1 MATPATAVMWF
12 RRDLRLRDN
21 PALRAALSAGPAIA
35 LFVVDPALWGPAG
48 APRRAWL
55 SRSLRALDAALDGR
69 LVVRHGDPAEVVP
82 AVAREAA
89 AGSVHVAAD
98 FGVLGRR
105 RDAGVEEALRGLDV
119 PLVRTGSPYAVA
131 PGTVLT
137 KQGEPFRVFTP
148 FSRAWARE
156 GWPPPVHAPRA
167 PRWVELPSDGVP
179 AEPELD
185 GMQLPEAGEEAAL
198 ARWRRWRER
207 GLGAYADSR
216 NRPDLDGT
224 SSLSAHLKYGEVHPR
239 TLLAD
244 LAKHPG
250 ESADRFRTELCWRDF
265 YADVLWHAPHTA
277 RAPLNQQVG
286 AIRYDTGPAADAA
299 FAAWAQGRTGYP
311 IVDAGMRQ
319 LRAVGWVHNRVRMIV
334 ASFLVKDLH
343 VDWLR
348 GARHFMHWLRDGDLA
363 SNNGGWQW
371 VAGTG
376 TDAAPYF
383 RVFNPVTQGK
393 SFDPDGEY
401 VRRYVP
407 ELRGVA
413 GGAVHEPWLL
423 PGGLPAGYP
432 ERVVDHG
439 EARAE
444 ALRRY
449 EETRTGART

>member
-1 MATPATAVMWF
+1 MWF

-21 PALRAALSAGPAIA
+21 PALRAALSTGQAVP
-35 LFVVDPALWGPAG
+35 LFVLDPALWGPSG

-55 SRSLRALDAALDGR
+55 ARSLAALDRSLDGR
-69 LVVRHGDPAEVVP
+69 LVVRHGDPAAVVP
-82 AVAREAA
+82 QVAREAA
-89 AGSVHVAAD
+89 ATAVHIAAD
-98 FGVLGRR
+98 AGVYGRR
-105 RDAGVEEALRGLDV
+105 RDEAVERALGDGGVR
-119 PLVRTGSPYAVA
+119 LVRTGSPYAVP
-131 PGTVLT
+131 PGTLLT
-137 KQGEPFRVFTP
+137 GGRTPFRVFTP
-148 FSRAWARE
+148 FSRAWSRE

-167 PRWVELPSDGVP
+167 PRWVGLPGDGLP
-179 AEPELD
+179 PEPDL
-185 GMQLPEAGEEAAL
+185 GVMRLPEAGEEAAL
-198 ARWRRWRER
+198 TRWRRFRD
-207 GLGAYADSR
+207 GALAGYADTR

-244 LAKHPG
+244 LATRSG
-250 ESADRFRTELCWRDF
+250 ESVERYRTELAWRDF
-265 YADVLWHAPHTA
+265 YADVLWHSPRTA
-277 RAPLNQQVG
+277 REPLNAQVG
-286 AIRYDTGPAADAA
+286 RIRYDAGPEADAA
-299 FAAWAQGRTGYP
+299 FAAWAEGRTGYP
-311 IVDAGMRQ
+311 VVDAGMRQ

-393 SFDPDGEY
+393 SFDPDGQY
-401 VRRYVP
+401 VRMYVP
-407 ELRGVA
+407 ELRDVA
-413 GGAVHEPWLL
+413 GAAAHEPWLL
-423 PGGLPAGYP
+423 PGGLPEGYP
-432 ERVVDHG
+432 ERIVDHA

-449 EETRTGART
+449 EEVRG